1 VGIISTAYRMISLI
15 GFMGKSL
22 NLPLPPSGSKGFML
36 GEIFGLSA
44 GLTSVEHVLFL
55 FFAFLANL
63 GSLFLVFVVENAGLV
78 GVEAASIMGLLDKA
92 APGVLS
98 GLSFGVFLADRRGV
112 S

>member
-1 VGIISTAYRMISLI
+1 
-15 GFMGKSL
+15 
-22 NLPLPPSGSKGFML
+22 ML

-78 GVEAASIMGLLDKA
+78 GVEAASIMGLRDMA

-98 GLSFGVFLADRRGV
+98 GFSFGVFLADRRGV